1 MISLGIYRAVT
12 ARSARPSGLM
22 NDKSYQH
29 STVPAHSSTA
39 LVISTARYWYAVAQ
53 MLPVT
58 RTKKAERIEMSV
70 RHILRGQRSHLKE
83 KTIIPVKVCG
93 EKVTQIGIK

>member
-39 LVISTARYWYAVAQ
+39 LVISTARYWYAVAR
-53 MLPVT
+53 MLT

-70 RHILRGQRSHLKE
+70 RHILHGHRSHLKE
-83 KTIIPVKVCG
+83 KTIFPVKVCG